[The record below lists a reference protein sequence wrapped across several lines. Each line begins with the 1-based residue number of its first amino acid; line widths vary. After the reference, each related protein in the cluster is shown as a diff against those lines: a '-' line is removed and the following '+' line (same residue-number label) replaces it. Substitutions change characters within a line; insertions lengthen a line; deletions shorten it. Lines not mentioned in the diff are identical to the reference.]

1 MLAGKPVPELLAI
14 MDLEVSSGR
23 VDPPDTRELPGPPRQ
38 SMLVWHY
45 DDGTIVRFRPLG
57 DELLR
62 APTFSIEIKADCT
75 VADVSTDNIAFKVAT
90 SGAAVPKRTT
100 DMANPYSPVAN
111 PVQFQA
117 FRDTVL
123 MASRFG
129 VR

>member
-1 MLAGKPVPELLAI
+1 MLAGKPITALLAI

-23 VDPPDTRELPGPPRQ
+23 VDGPEIRELPGPPRQ
-38 SMLVWHY
+38 SMLTWLY
-45 DDGTIVRFRPLG
+45 DDGTLVRYRPLG

-75 VADVSTDNIAFKVAT
+75 RDDLTLDNIAFKVAT

-100 DMANPYSPVAN
+100 DMANPYSPVTN
-111 PVQFQA
+111 PIQFQA
-117 FRDTVL
+117 FRDTIL